1 MFEGPLGR
9 RQLRKIFLDEGD
21 FQLCEPAVAVDVDE
35 VFFLIPRAS
44 IASHLDKDHAIF
56 FSTGV
61 HTLHQAP
68 MFCLLGGGLEN
79 LNSSTG
85 ARGASLA

>member
-35 VFFLIPRAS
+35 VFFLIPRAAS
-44 IASHLDKDHAIF
+44 IASHLDKTIQSF
-56 FSTGV
+56 FYRCAHVTSNPYV
-61 HTLHQAP
+61 
-68 MFCLLGGGLEN
+68 LLIGRRAGEP
-79 LNSSTG
+79 
-85 ARGASLA
+85 